1 VYPPPAFIWEG
12 RNYLLKMHADLDF
25 LADAQPLV
33 TALRVASE
41 KVCPYQHAHAIS
53 GYCVCVWLSLTHD
66 VVHGALAAAGP
77 IMLLGSSAGV
87 SSR

>member
-1 VYPPPAFIWEG
+1 MYPPPAFIWEG

-41 KVCPYQHAHAIS
+41 KVCPYQHTHDIS
-53 GYCVCVWLSLTHD
+53 GSCVWLSSTQD
-66 VVHGALAAAGP
+66 VVHEALAAAGP
-77 IMLLGSSAGV
+77 IMA
-87 SSR
+87 SR